1 MKISQVDDDDIKK
14 VLRITD
20 LENAFDTFIDKKLNR
35 VFNLN
40 KSIYINAAESSLSKF
55 QCTHPMHWTTISY
68 KIYGTTRLAWL
79 LWKINNVDVADTFKP
94 KQPGD
99 IVYFLPTN
107 LVQGIVSE
115 INSFMS

>member
-55 QCTHPMHWTTISY
+55 
-68 KIYGTTRLAWL
+68 
-79 LWKINNVDVADTFKP
+79 
-94 KQPGD
+94 
-99 IVYFLPTN
+99 
-107 LVQGIVSE
+107 
-115 INSFMS
+115 